1 MTTTIEDNELQ
12 AELQEL
18 YLESKKWV
26 FELNCLMSDFQFLK
40 EIFRK
45 TFSPLI
51 KNNDFENIAEVLIK
65 ASKLKTTPAVL
76 KAEILKYQYKLKSL
90 ILETGHT
97 FHLNLIETHSKLEL
111 ELNSLMIA
119 FRSVKSTAVN
129 LIKQGVKEDVYA
141 SQYK

>member
-65 ASKLKTTPAVL
+65 ASKLTTTPASL
-76 KAEILKYQYKLKSL
+76 KAEIIHYQCKLKPL
-90 ILETGHT
+90 ILETDHA
-97 FHLNLIETHSKLEL
+97 FHLSLIETHSQLEI
-111 ELNSLMIA
+111 ELNNLLIA
-119 FRSVKSTAVN
+119 FRAVKTTAVN
-129 LIKQGVKEDVYA
+129 LIKQGLKEDVYA
-141 SQYK
+141 YKYK